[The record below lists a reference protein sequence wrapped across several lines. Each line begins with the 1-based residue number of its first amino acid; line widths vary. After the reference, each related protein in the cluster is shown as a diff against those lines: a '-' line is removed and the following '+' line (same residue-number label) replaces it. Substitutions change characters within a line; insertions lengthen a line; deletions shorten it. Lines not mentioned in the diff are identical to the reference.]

1 MRSVLRDRYSSVFQS
16 ALSLVFFVQ
25 FLCYSA
31 SNCTPVGAIE
41 LSDLKPGKVAVIEPL
56 RDHQSS
62 SLFSSRKTPPEVKI
76 PKLQSPV
83 AAKPPVAA
91 SLAAGPLWSENDSNQ
106 QTSGLQLMPA
116 GLMYHSYLAGPKE
129 PRFNAVW
136 LKDQNGKLN
145 WETQLGGRCG
155 VLRYGDFTPINPN
168 GWQLD
173 IEGGAQARVLP
184 DDESDLEAADFR
196 VGILLTQRSGLWST
210 KTGYYH
216 LSSHVGDEFLIKN
229 PGFTRINYVRDAMI
243 FGLSRDLL
251 WNGRPDFRCYGE
263 TAYAFSHEFGSPWE
277 FQTGAEYSPLVFNG
291 LRGSPFFAVN
301 GQFRQDRS
309 WDAAGL
315 SIVTGWQWRSQ
326 ATNQRFRVGL
336 QYYDGD
342 SLQWSF
348 AGQKESSFGLG
359 MWFDY

>member
-1 MRSVLRDRYSSVFQS
+1 MHSALPFTRPRVVSL
-16 ALSLVFFVQ
+16 ALSLAFCLGVDYCEP
-25 FLCYSA
+25 LWS
-31 SNCTPVGAIE
+31 
-41 LSDLKPGKVAVIEPL
+41 SDLALKKAGKVAVIEPL
-56 RDHQSS
+56 QGNQSS
-62 SLFSSRKTPPEVKI
+62 SLLTGRKSPTEVRI
-76 PKLQSPV
+76 PKLQSSIP
-83 AAKPPVAA
+83 AKQSAG
-91 SLAAGPLWSENDSNQ
+91 SLATGPMWPEEGSDKPSW
-106 QTSGLQLMPA
+106 GLQLMPT

-136 LKDQNGKLN
+136 LRDQNGKLN

-155 VLRYGDFTPINPN
+155 ILRYGDSTPINPD
-168 GWQLD
+168 GWQVD

-184 DDESDLEAADFR
+184 DEESDLEAADFR
-196 VGILLTQRSGLWST
+196 IGALLTRRSGLWST
-210 KTGYYH
+210 KAGYYH
-216 LSSHVGDEFLIKN
+216 LSSHLGDEFLIKN
-229 PGFTRINYVRDAMI
+229 PGFTRINYVRDAMVV
-243 FGLSRDLL
+243 GLSRDLL
-251 WNGRPDFRCYGE
+251 WMGRPDFRCYGE
-263 TAYAFSHEFGSPWE
+263 MAYAFGHEFGDPWE

-291 LRGSPFFAVN
+291 LRGSPFLAVN

-315 SIVTGWQWRSQ
+315 SIITGWQWRS
-326 ATNQRFRVGL
+326 ASTNHRFRVGL